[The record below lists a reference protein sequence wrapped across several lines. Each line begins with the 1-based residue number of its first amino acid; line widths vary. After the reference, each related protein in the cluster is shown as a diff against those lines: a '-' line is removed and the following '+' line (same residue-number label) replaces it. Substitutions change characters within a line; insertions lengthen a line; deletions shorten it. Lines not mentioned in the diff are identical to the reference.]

1 MSPNGSV
8 PSSTEDDPYALP
20 RRRMVQRQ
28 LRRRGIEDERV
39 LAAMELVPRERF
51 VPASQRRRAYRD
63 GALPIGEGQTISQP
77 WIVARMAAALELEGV
92 ERVLEVGTG
101 SGYGAAVLSR
111 CCSHVVTVERREGLS
126 ERAAAVLADLG
137 YRNVEVRTGDG
148 SLGMPDRAPFDGILV
163 TAAAEHGPPPA
174 LADQLAPGAPL
185 VCPVDRGK
193 GERLIRMR
201 DGETEAIAPVRFV
214 ALVEGG
220 GE

>member
-1 MSPNGSV
+1 MSPNGFV
-8 PSSTEDDPYALP
+8 PSSTEDDPFALP

-51 VPASQRRRAYRD
+51 VPGSQRRRAYRD

-77 WIVARMAAALELEGV
+77 WIVARMTAALELDGV

-101 SGYGAAVLSR
+101 SGYGAAILSR
-111 CCSHVVTVERREGLS
+111 CCSHVVTIERREGLS

-163 TAAAEHGPPPA
+163 TAAAEHGPSPA
-174 LADQLAPGAPL
+174 LAAQLAPGAPL

-193 GERLIRMR
+193 GERLIRVR

-214 ALVEGG
+214 ALVEGS